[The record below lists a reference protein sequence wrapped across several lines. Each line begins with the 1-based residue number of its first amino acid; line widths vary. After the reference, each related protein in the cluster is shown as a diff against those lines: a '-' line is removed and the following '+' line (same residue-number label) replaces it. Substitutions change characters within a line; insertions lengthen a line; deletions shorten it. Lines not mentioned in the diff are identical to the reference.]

1 MMKLTFAWVA
11 GVAVILLGACTSVPP
26 ARFNTSEARAELP
39 VAMVSMESDVDPR
52 VNRDRIERFIELI
65 AAEQPEV
72 RLICFGEASLGWYW
86 TGAGST
92 RYHRSIAEPLDGP
105 TVSMVRRLAAE
116 NGVYVLFGFTE
127 FADGRIYNAAL
138 IAYDRDD
145 RYREGRDAH
154 LQRLQRPPLPASD
167 PRRLGDGVLRL
178 PHSDPVA

>member
-1 MMKLTFAWVA
+1 MKLNLTFAA
-11 GVAVILLGACTSVPP
+11 CAVVLLFGACTSVPP
-26 ARFNTSEARAELP
+26 ARFDTSDARTELT

-86 TGAGST
+86 TGAGSA

-116 NGVYVLFGFTE
+116 NGVYVLFGFSE
-127 FADGRIYNAAL
+127 AADGRIYNAAL
-138 IAYDRDD
+138 IAYDRGD

-154 LQRLQRPPLPASD
+154 LQRLQQPPLPASD
-167 PRRLGDGVLRL
+167 PPRLGDGVLRL